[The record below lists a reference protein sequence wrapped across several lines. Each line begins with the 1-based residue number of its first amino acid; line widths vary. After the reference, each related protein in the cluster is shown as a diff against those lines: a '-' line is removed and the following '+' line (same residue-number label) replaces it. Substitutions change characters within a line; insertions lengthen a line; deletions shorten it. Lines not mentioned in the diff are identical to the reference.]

1 MTLRLTPRESANQTP
16 QAGSNRTAGKTA
28 STPARATKHSRAEK
42 SETKGATKPTMLAEP
57 PATLPFPSGA
67 VQQMHEAAREL
78 RSQRLDRVTHRK
90 SAIEHAERALRQVEV
105 HSQALLN
112 QLATEAQARI
122 GALRQSQSQTQSP
135 PPEPPN
141 AA

>member
-1 MTLRLTPRESANQTP
+1 MTLRLTPHEAPNNAP
-16 QAGSNRTAGKTA
+16 QAVPSKIA
-28 STPARATKHSRAEK
+28 SAPARGTKRSRTEK
-42 SETKGATKPTMLAEP
+42 PAIKGATKPAMLAEP

-67 VQQMHEAAREL
+67 VHQMHEAAREL

-122 GALRQSQSQTQSP
+122 GALRQTQAQSHTP
-135 PPEPPN
+135 PPDPPN

>member
-1 MTLRLTPRESANQTP
+1 MTLRLTPIEGSAEPPRQP
-16 QAGSNRTAGKTA
+16 LSA
-28 STPARATKHSRAEK
+28 SKGPVRG
-42 SETKGATKPTMLAEP
+42 TKGARTARPAAPSAHRSPNLAEPP

-78 RSQRLDRVTHRK
+78 RAQRLDRVTHRK
-90 SAIEHAERALRQVEV
+90 SAVEHAERALRQVEV

-122 GALRQSQSQTQSP
+122 GALRQKAMP
-135 PPEPPN
+135 PGPAPEPPS